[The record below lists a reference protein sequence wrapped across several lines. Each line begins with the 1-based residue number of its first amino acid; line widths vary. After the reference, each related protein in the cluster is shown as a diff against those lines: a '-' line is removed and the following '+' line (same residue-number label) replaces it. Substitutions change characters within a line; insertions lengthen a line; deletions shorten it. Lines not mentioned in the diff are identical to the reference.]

1 MSQFP
6 GPWKRSSMCHV
17 VLTICEC
24 TSLSSLWV
32 PSQTLTLTRV
42 CALDSPRR
50 CPCHMIDVRKRFV
63 CRPSLSGFHSKLH
76 ARTLLP

>member
-17 VLTICEC
+17 VPTTREC

-32 PSQTLTLTRV
+32 PSQTLTLTRGCV
-42 CALDSPRR
+42 PWTVQDVVHVS
-50 CPCHMIDVRKRFV
+50 HMIDVRKRFV
-63 CRPSLSGFHSKLH
+63 